1 MPATD
6 DDTLLPFSLPS
17 ICQKKI
23 TAAFDGGL
31 ISSDGGVLLL
41 AGADKRLGL
50 IDTLA
55 AIIPDHR
62 DPDLI
67 THSMADILRAR
78 VFAIACGYP
87 DADDLDDLRKDPA
100 FKLACGRLPE
110 SGDHLA
116 SQPTMSRWENAP
128 DLRTLIRLTRAMVD
142 LWCKSYRRAPSRS
155 RSTST
160 IRPIPCMAIS
170 SCRCSMPI
178 MTKGASCR
186 SMSMT
191 PTPAIAC

>member
-17 ICQKKI
+17 LCKKKV

-41 AGADKRLGL
+41 AAADRRLGL

-62 DPDLI
+62 DPALI

-78 VFAIACGYP
+78 VLAIACGYP
-87 DADDLDDLRKDPA
+87 DADDLDDLRGDPA
-100 FKLACGRLPE
+100 FKLA
-110 SGDHLA
+110 HLIH
-116 SQPTMSRWENAP
+116 
-128 DLRTLIRLTRAMVD
+128 RTN
-142 LWCKSYRRAPSRS
+142 
-155 RSTST
+155 
-160 IRPIPCMAIS
+160 RP
-170 SCRCSMPI
+170 RCHYAYTTYMY
-178 MTKGASCR
+178 
-186 SMSMT
+186 T
-191 PTPAIAC
+191 P

>member
-6 DDTLLPFSLPS
+6 DDTLLPFLSAAHLPEEGGHRPHS
-17 ICQKKI
+17 
-23 TAAFDGGL
+23 TARR

-41 AGADKRLGL
+41 AGADRQLGL

-87 DADDLDDLRKDPA
+87 DADDLDADLRKDPA

-110 SGDHLA
+110 SGDDLA

-128 DLRTLIRLTRAMVD
+128 E
-142 LWCKSYRRAPSRS
+142 
-155 RSTST
+155 
-160 IRPIPCMAIS
+160 
-170 SCRCSMPI
+170 
-178 MTKGASCR
+178 
-186 SMSMT
+186 
-191 PTPAIAC
+191 PTHA